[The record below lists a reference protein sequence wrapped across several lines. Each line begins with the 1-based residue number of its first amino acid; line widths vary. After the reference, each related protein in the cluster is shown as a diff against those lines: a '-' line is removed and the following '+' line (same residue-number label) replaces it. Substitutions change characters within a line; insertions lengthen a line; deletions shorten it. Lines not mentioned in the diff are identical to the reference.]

1 MLFRK
6 LIPKKHRISG
16 WLVIDLTEEGI
27 RLPSGKFIPLKNIL
41 KIDVEKGIIVY
52 RDYNGEIR
60 EEPYTPTEK
69 LKQLIQEKNK
79 EEIPIYT

>member
-1 MLFRK
+1 MIFRRI
-6 LIPKKHRISG
+6 IPKKHRISG
-16 WLVIDLTEEGI
+16 YLIIDLTDEGI

-60 EEPYTPTEK
+60 EEPYTPAEK
-69 LKQLIQEKNK
+69 LKQLIEREKQET
-79 EEIPIYT
+79 IYT

>member
-1 MLFRK
+1 LILRK
-6 LIPKKHRISG
+6 KIPRRHRINAYI
-16 WLVIDLTEEGI
+16 VIDLQEEGI

-41 KIDVEKGIIVY
+41 KIDTDKGIIVY

-69 LKQLIQEKNK
+69 LRKLIEKQQNTT
-79 EEIPIYT
+79 IYT

>member
-1 MLFRK
+1 MIFRRI
-6 LIPKKHRISG
+6 IPKKHRISG
-16 WLVIDLTEEGI
+16 YLIIDLTEEGI

-60 EEPYTPTEK
+60 EEPYTPAEK
-69 LKQLIQEKNK
+69 LKHLIEREKQET
-79 EEIPIYT
+79 IYT